1 MLSDKTIL
9 VLGDVMLDQWVHT
22 KFQGISQETDVSINK
37 VVTSYF
43 ELGGAG
49 NAARICKYLT
59 GARILLIGVVGNDPN
74 GGTLN
79 GFLETE
85 GLEGIFFI
93 DSKRQT
99 TSKTRIYIDTKPL
112 VRVDDETDK
121 EISEDLEKE
130 IIRKVKD
137 LSSQLDGI
145 LLSDYGKGFLTK
157 RLINEIVKIGKEKKI
172 PIVADPAKNRVYDF
186 KGCDIIKPNQFEWH
200 TFIESAGQSQQDW
213 NSVLDCPL
221 IVVTKSEQGMD
232 YYENG
237 VLKSLPG
244 IKVAKVDIT
253 GAGDSAAAVLI
264 SGFLSG
270 KSTEKLINLTNKI
283 ASKFV
288 TLDRTEFPSSIVQA
302 AFQQALKDQL
312 NVFVERVD
320 VQESDY

>member
-9 VLGDVMLDQWVHT
+9 VLGDVMLDQWIHT
-22 KFQGISQETDVSINK
+22 KFQGISQETHVSINK
-37 VVTSYF
+37 VVSNYF

-59 GARILLIGVVGNDPN
+59 GARIILVGAVGDDSN
-74 GGTLN
+74 GETLK
-79 GFLETE
+79 GFLES
-85 GLEGIFFI
+85 EGIEDILFI
-93 DSKRQT
+93 DSERQT

-121 EISEDLEKE
+121 EISEDLERE
-130 IIRKVKD
+130 IIKKVMD

-145 LLSDYGKGFLTK
+145 LLSDYGKGFLTR
-157 RLINEIVKIGKEKKI
+157 RLIEEIVKIGKENKI

-186 KGCDIIKPNQFEWH
+186 KGCDIIKPNQFEWR
-200 TFIESAGQSQQDW
+200 TFIESVDQSQQDW
-213 NSVLDCPL
+213 NSVLDCAL

-237 VLKSLPG
+237 VINSLPG
-244 IKVAKVDIT
+244 IKVAEVDIT

-264 SGFLSG
+264 SGFLSE
-270 KSTEKLINLTNKI
+270 KSTEKLINLTNEI

-288 TLDRTEFPSSIVQA
+288 ALDRTEFPSSNVQA
-302 AFQQALKDQL
+302 DFQRALKD
-312 NVFVERVD
+312 
-320 VQESDY
+320 